1 VPSTMEKA
9 RSFAGLLK
17 NDEVGRSPPELCR
30 LLLTAAGIACEHYVL
45 EACFAFKYRYRV
57 GSQ

>member
-1 VPSTMEKA
+1 MEKA